1 MSDLEDSDDRSNKEA
16 PQEAENYFEDV
27 EFDFNISNDD
37 DIQKIINHRESKND
51 SKSHQSNK
59 DGEPAVPK
67 MSDGELKA
75 NWSMSNENEV
85 AKVAKPSDMEPKC
98 QNKHNVDRVMPNENE
113 ESSIIKPSELK
124 HWTETNLYSTQVS
137 GTSISASS
145 HKIEYFLGVHILMG
159 IMKLPVYDM
168 YWAAETRYP
177 KIADVMSNKRCKQLR
192 KYI

>member
-1 MSDLEDSDDRSNKEA
+1 MMTIFKKLSIT
-16 PQEAENYFEDV
+16 EN
-27 EFDFNISNDD
+27 
-37 DIQKIINHRESKND
+37 QKKI

-59 DGEPAVPK
+59 DGEPAVAK

-85 AKVAKPSDMEPKC
+85 AKVAKPSDMEPKR

-137 GTSISASS
+137 GTSISATS
-145 HKIEYFLGVHILMG
+145 HQIEYFLGMICTGILWYVLG
-159 IMKLPVYDM
+159 SWNTLPKDC
-168 YWAAETRYP
+168 
-177 KIADVMSNKRCKQLR
+177 RCNVQ
-192 KYI
+192 

>member
-1 MSDLEDSDDRSNKEA
+1 MSDLKDSDDRSNKEA

-27 EFDFNISNDD
+27 EFDFNISDDD

-59 DGEPAVPK
+59 DGEPAVAK

-85 AKVAKPSDMEPKC
+85 AKVVKPSDMEPKR

-124 HWTETNLYSTQVS
+124 HWTETNLYS
-137 GTSISASS
+137 A
-145 HKIEYFLGVHILMG
+145 HEIEYFLGMHILMG

-177 KIADVMSNKRCKQLR
+177 KIADVTSNKCCKQLR